1 MASNYVKLACM
12 DTTCLNFDRT
22 KDNNCSVIND
32 VEACKRMGCRRTE
45 PYKFIVCSDKG
56 FYKETLRW

>member
-22 KDNNCSVIND
+22 KDNNCSAIND

-45 PYKFIVCSDKG
+45 PYEFITGTGKVI
-56 FYKETLRW
+56 YRR

>member
-22 KDNNCSVIND
+22 KDNNCSAIND

-45 PYKFIVCSDKG
+45 PYKFITQTGKVI
-56 FYKETLRW
+56 YLR